1 MDKANDWLSRN
12 AEGIWNCAIDG
23 RVLMLKGYTG
33 RQLGWL
39 LVRKKRRIVR
49 ITLKDKLN
57 HE

>member
-23 RVLMLKGYTG
+23 RVLMLEGYTG

-39 LVRKKRRIVR
+39 VSLQ
-49 ITLKDKLN
+49 
-57 HE
+57 EA